1 MENSQ
6 QGTNCKTLS
15 VEKDKALHREGVMA
29 SEEHNGQASCSYWEK
44 EENDFEEEL
53 SITQQKAMENDGTMV
68 TVICLTY
75 NHENYI
81 AQALDS
87 FLMQK
92 TNFKFK
98 IFIGEDCGTD
108 RTADIIREY
117 AAKYPDIVIPFLR
130 EQNMGPQRNCLDM
143 CAQATSPYLA
153 FCDGDDYWIDENKLQ
168 KQYDYMEAHP
178 EYRFCFAKTEII
190 ASKDWAHA
198 AYYRPNREGRYI
210 IPECLPDYK
219 PVSSPLYASDV
230 IDNLLL
236 GHTSTLFF
244 RWNYDIVF
252 PEWFFEG
259 VYGDAA
265 LRLMQLGE
273 DGTAGYIE
281 DVVSVYRINET
292 GVFTSYKD
300 KNEMFANTRLEYV
313 RWISGILSW
322 YKDNNIKKYPKTK
335 LENRL
340 IREVNNY
347 ISAIVNRA
355 ESEKIIE
362 LFEKYPDAGELVLR
376 YYLSANRDRRTL
388 EGAFGWAGYQAIVR
402 NRYFRNLLRPYAKA
416 CAKWL
421 RIKSSP
427 TTKKIKGKIKN
438 IVSWVCYWLYTPVPK
453 KKNLWVV
460 SGFRKN
466 TYMDNT
472 RYFYEY
478 VAENHPEI
486 EIYWV
491 TKNKGLYNRLKREG
505 KPVLRMNTLKCIRKM
520 SRASI
525 AVVDHYA
532 VADFERPSGFNDR
545 TKVVQLWHG
554 VGFKSAVSASG
565 DTTTGEPGVVSSVD
579 ILPQPGDGI
588 LRKLIKKIRYF
599 RHAYYRE
606 LYEKY
611 FLFLTPG
618 QEMINRMAKPWG
630 IPEKS
635 WFTCGYPRLRPM
647 FTEMTSGKTNQIMYA
662 PTYRWDPKAEA
673 EIVQGFLD
681 ACPEIQML
689 MEQIDG
695 TFTLR
700 MHPHTWRNYQ
710 TAIRKGI
717 APYDRIMFD
726 TEKDVYHTLGSYSL
740 LITDYSSI
748 AVDFAVLN
756 RPTIYFCPD
765 YEEYSQQDTGLVPEF
780 KEQIPGPMTLSWE
793 DTFSEIRKYV
803 EEPNRDSD
811 WSMQR
816 CAYFY
821 NPETTDADN
830 SDRIVCEIKHRLGME

>member
-1 MENSQ
+1 MEKSQ
-6 QGTNCKTLS
+6 SITVDTDLR
-15 VEKDKALHREGVMA
+15 A
-29 SEEHNGQASCSYWEK
+29 
-44 EENDFEEEL
+44 EENTGWHPGKNDGAEEM
-53 SITQQKAMENDGTMV
+53 SITQQKMRENDGTMV
-68 TVICLTY
+68 TVICVTY

-87 FLMQK
+87 FLAQK

-98 IFIGEDCGTD
+98 VFVGEDCGTD

-117 AAKYPDIVIPFLR
+117 AARYPDIVVPFLR
-130 EQNMGPQRNCLDM
+130 EKNMGPQRNALDM

-153 FCDGDDYWIDENKLQ
+153 FCDGDDYWTDEYKLQ

-190 ASKDWAHA
+190 AGEGWAHA
-198 AYYRPNREGRYI
+198 GYYRPNAEGRYI
-210 IPECLPDYK
+210 IPECLPSYK
-219 PVSSPLYASDV
+219 PITPPVYAAQFV
-230 IDNLLL
+230 AELML
-236 GHTSTLFF
+236 GHTSTFFF

-252 PEWFFEG
+252 PDWFFEG

-265 LRLMQLGE
+265 LRLIQLGE
-273 DGTAGYIE
+273 DGTAGFIE

-300 KNEMFANTRLEYV
+300 TNEMFVNTRLEYV
-313 RWISGILSW
+313 RWISGILTW
-322 YKDNNIKKYPKTK
+322 YQDNKMRKYPKTE

-340 IREVNNY
+340 ILEVNNY
-347 ISAIVNRA
+347 FSAAISRGETERITQF
-355 ESEKIIE
+355 
-362 LFEKYPDAGELVLR
+362 FEKYPYAGEVIIR
-376 YYLSANRDRRTL
+376 YYLSANYDRRKL
-388 EGAFGWAGYQAIVR
+388 EGALGWAGYKAVVR
-402 NRYFRNLLRPYAKA
+402 NPYFRNLLRPYAKV
-416 CAKWL
+416 CATCLK
-421 RIKSSP
+421 IKSSRAAR
-427 TTKKIKGKIKN
+427 KLKGKIRN
-438 IVSWVCYWLYTPVPK
+438 IASWVCYWLYTPVPK
-453 KKNLWVV
+453 KQNLWVV

-478 VAENHPEI
+478 VQEHHPEI

-491 TKNKGLYNRLKREG
+491 TKDRVLYNQLKREG
-505 KPVLRMNTLKCIRKM
+505 KPVLRTNTLECIRKVA
-520 SRASI
+520 RASI

-554 VGFKSAVSASG
+554 VGFKSAVSSSG
-565 DTTTGEPGVVSSVD
+565 STTTGEPGVVPSTD

-588 LRKLIKKIRYF
+588 LRRIGKKIRYF

-635 WFTCGYPRLRPM
+635 WFTSGYPRLRPM
-647 FTEMTSGKTNQIMYA
+647 FTEASAKQGNKIMYA
-662 PTYRWDPKAEA
+662 PTYRWNSDEEA
-673 EIVQGFLD
+673 AIVYGFLD
-681 ACPEIQML
+681 VCSEIQAL
-689 MEQIDG
+689 MEQING

-710 TAIRKGI
+710 SIIRRGI
-717 APYDRIMFD
+717 APYDRVEFD
-726 TEKDVYHTLGSYSL
+726 MVKDVYPTLNSYFL

-765 YEEYSQQDTGLVPEF
+765 YEEYKQQDTGLVPEF
-780 KEQIPGPMTLSWE
+780 KEQITGPMTSSWK
-793 DTFSEIRKYV
+793 DTFIEIRKYV
-803 EEPNRDSD
+803 EAPNRDLE

-821 NPETTDADN
+821 RPETTDADN
-830 SDRIVCEIKHRLGME
+830 SERIVCEIKNRLGME